1 MRVSAKGE
9 YAILAVLDLALRRGQ
24 TLVPIQDIAERQAI
38 PQRYLE
44 QVLLSLKR
52 AGLLGSRRGSSG
64 GYHLTRPA
72 EQISVGDVLRAV
84 DGAQSPLEA
93 QRRARGRNGGETFD
107 LGELWDIAANV
118 LERIGGTPMVRLNR
132 LPAPGAAR
140 VVAKLE
146 SVNPG
151 GSVKDRIALSMLEDA
166 EARGLLKP
174 GATIVEPTSGN
185 TGIGLAMA
193 AAVRGY
199 RLILTMPDDM
209 SVERQRLLA
218 RFGAELHVTPA
229 IEGMTGAVHAAQ
241 ELLREHPDYFM
252 PQQFQ
257 NPANPEAHRRT
268 TALEILDAV
277 DGRLDAFVAGVGTGG
292 TVTGVGEVLKEKVPG
307 VRVIA
312 VEPAKS
318 PVLSGGKAR
327 PHAIQGI
334 GASFVPG
341 VLNRAVIDRIIQV
354 RDEDALAWSR
364 RLAREEGLLVGVSAG
379 AAAFAACAVA
389 TELAAGQLVVTVL
402 PDTGERYL
410 SQG

>member
-1 MRVSAKGE
+1 MTTPAK
-9 YAILAVLDLALRRGQ
+9 
-24 TLVPIQDIAERQAI
+24 IAK
-38 PQRYLE
+38 
-44 QVLLSLKR
+44 S
-52 AGLLGSRRGSSG
+52 
-64 GYHLTRPA
+64 
-72 EQISVGDVLRAV
+72 
-84 DGAQSPLEA
+84 
-93 QRRARGRNGGETFD
+93 
-107 LGELWDIAANV
+107 V
-118 LERIGGTPMVRLNR
+118 LELVGRTPMVRLNR
-132 LPAPGAAR
+132 LPKPGGA
-140 VVAKLE
+140 VVAAKVE
-146 SVNPG
+146 SLNPG
-151 GSVKDRIALSMLEDA
+151 GSVKDRIAVAMLEDA
-166 EARGLLKP
+166 ERRGVLKP

-218 RFGAELHVTPA
+218 RFGAELHLTPA
-229 IEGMTGAVHAAQ
+229 IEGMTGSVHAAR

-252 PQQFQ
+252 PQQFE

-277 DGRLDAFVAGVGTGG
+277 GGRLDAFVAGVGTGG
-292 TVTGVGEVLKEKVPG
+292 TLTGVGEVLKEKIPS
-307 VRVIA
+307 VRVVA
-312 VEPAKS
+312 VEPAAS

-341 VLNRAVIDRIIQV
+341 VLNRAIIDRIIQV

-379 AAAFAACAVA
+379 AAVFAACAVA
-389 TELAAGQLVVTVL
+389 AEMTPGQLVVTVL

-410 SQG
+410 SPGG